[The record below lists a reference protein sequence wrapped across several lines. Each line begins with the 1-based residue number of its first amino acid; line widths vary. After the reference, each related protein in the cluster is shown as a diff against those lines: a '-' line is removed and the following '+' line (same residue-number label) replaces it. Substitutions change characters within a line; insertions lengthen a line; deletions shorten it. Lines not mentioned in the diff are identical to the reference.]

1 MSLTPGIS
9 RSHCS
14 SSPPR
19 IPCLFSHI
27 VITLLCFLLK
37 LWSYLW
43 EKLCS
48 IFLAVLFHRTR
59 WSSDLPIFLK
69 LMWYFLPNGWQNS
82 TVNIYHIFFI
92 PLPEGT
98 QAGSDSWLLW
108 ILLQYT
114 WVKRILSRAGLE
126 PSGCTPSN
134 PMAGSQATLVF
145 RGASVLISVVYGGI
159 SLLLSFLI
167 EKLGARQATFF

>member
-1 MSLTPGIS
+1 MSLIPGIS
-9 RSHCS
+9 CSHCP

-19 IPCLFSHI
+19 LPCLLFSPI

-37 LWSYLW
+37 SWLYLW

-82 TVNIYHIFFI
+82 IVNIYHIFFI
-92 PLPEGT
+92 PLWKGT
-98 QAGSDSWLLW
+98 QAGSDSWLLG

-114 WVKRILSRAGLE
+114 WVKRNLGRAGLE
-126 PSGCTPSN
+126 PSGYTPSN
-134 PMAGSQATLVF
+134 AMAESYAPLV
-145 RGASVLISVVYGGI
+145 S
-159 SLLLSFLI
+159 
-167 EKLGARQATFF
+167 